1 ELLGV
6 PLQPA
11 ALGQARGVQHA
22 APVAVL
28 PSRRADPQR
37 HARSRTPPA
46 RAPSPGRA
54 GPPRPNT
61 CASAQVDRLRSH
73 MRSRFLDLLDE
84 RVVVYDG
91 ATGTNLQELGLTA
104 DDFGGPQFEGCTD
117 ILSVTRPDVIAELHE
132 SFFRAGCDVVETN
145 SFGAF
150 AIPLGEYGIPERAH
164 EICLASA
171 RVAREV
177 ADGYGG
183 LVAGSMGPGTKSPS
197 LGQVSFVELR
207 DAYEV
212 MARGLLE
219 GGVDLLITETHFDL
233 LAVKAAVI

>member
-1 ELLGV
+1 QLQEEGPEPGPERRRPVDESADGLDRVGEALDVGEVAARLHGHDEAGRGLFAPPLEHRPLGQPVEGVVHLDRGELLGV

-91 ATGTNLQELGLTA
+91 PPATTPRGLAPPAAASGAPSSRAAPTSSRSPA
-104 DDFGGPQFEGCTD
+104 PTSSPSCTSRSSGPGAT
-117 ILSVTRPDVIAELHE
+117 SSRP
-132 SFFRAGCDVVETN
+132 T
-145 SFGAF
+145 
-150 AIPLGEYGIPERAH
+150 
-164 EICLASA
+164 ASA
-171 RVAREV
+171 
-177 ADGYGG
+177 
-183 LVAGSMGPGTKSPS
+183 PSPS
-197 LGQVSFVELR
+197 RSASTGSR
-207 DAYEV
+207 
-212 MARGLLE
+212 
-219 GGVDLLITETHFDL
+219 
-233 LAVKAAVI
+233 